1 MSNNIISV
9 SQFNTYVHNIFLQ
22 EELLQ
27 NIQLYGEVSGV
38 SYSGNNVYF
47 SIKDEGAVLNCVKF
61 GMKPGEY
68 IAKEGEMVLVRGSP
82 NYYVKGGRFS
92 FNVSRIEPY
101 GEGVLY
107 KQFLELKNKLEK
119 LGLFDSARKKPL
131 PSNIRRIGVVSS
143 ETGAVIQD
151 IIDITSRRNPTL
163 DIVLYPAKVQGIGAE
178 STIVAG
184 IAALDETN
192 VDVII
197 VARGGGSVEDLATF
211 NTEVV
216 AMAIANAKKPII
228 SAVGHETDITI
239 ADFVADVRA
248 PTPSAAAE
256 LVSINIAKLA
266 EAMQLNSMRLLKLVN
281 QFFDANYD
289 RVANLISRAQ
299 NSTVLYLQ
307 QESAN
312 CANLNARLCN
322 ASAVLLQNTIHKFD
336 LLAQKLENLNPVRIL
351 RLGYAQ
357 VSKLGKVVSSVNDV
371 ELNDTINLRFA
382 DGAVDCTIIN
392 KEKSNDI

>member
-1 MSNNIISV
+1 MSNNVISV
-9 SQFNTYVHNIFLQ
+9 SQFNTYVHNIFLA

-61 GMKPGEY
+61 GLRAGEY
-68 IAKEGEMVLVRGSP
+68 MAKEGEMVLVRGSP

-92 FNVSRIEPY
+92 FNVSKIEPY

-107 KQFLELKNKLEK
+107 RQFLELKNKLEK
-119 LGLFDSARKKPL
+119 LGLFDPARKKPL
-131 PSNIRRIGVVSS
+131 PQNIRRIGVVSS

-178 STIVAG
+178 STVVAG
-184 IAALDETN
+184 IEALDKTD

-197 VARGGGSVEDLATF
+197 VARGGGSAEDLATF

-216 AMAIANAKKPII
+216 AMAIANANKPVI
-228 SAVGHETDITI
+228 SAVGHETDFTT

-256 LVSINIAKLA
+256 LVSVNITKLT
-266 EAMQLNSMRLLKLVN
+266 ETMQLNAVRLLRLVD
-281 QFFDANYD
+281 QFFSNHEE
-289 RVANLISRAQ
+289 RVANLITRAQ
-299 NSTVLYLQ
+299 NSTILYLQ

-312 CANLNARLCN
+312 CANLNSRLCN
-322 ASAVLLQNTIHKFD
+322 ASAVLLQNVQHRFD
-336 LLAQKLENLNPVRIL
+336 LIAQKLENLNPVRIL
-351 RLGYAQ
+351 RMGYAQ
-357 VSKLGKVVSSVNDV
+357 LENAGKVVSSVKDI
-371 ELNDTINLRFA
+371 ELNDTVKLHLT
-382 DGAVDCTIIN
+382 DGTVGCKVVD
-392 KEKSNDI
+392 KEGKNDI